1 MLHSTLST
9 LRTWLLGRLADP
21 LAIMAFVLAFSAGGA
36 ATFLLLW
43 KSALVGLIFALVGIP
58 VVFGLMSLVPR
69 VGGALS
75 LGGNVGGAAVLA
87 ALFLS

>member
-1 MLHSTLST
+1 MLRATFASLWA
-9 LRTWLLGRLADP
+9 WLARLFGDP
-21 LAIMAFVLAFSAGGA
+21 LAVLAFVLAVGAGGA
-36 ATFLLLW
+36 ATFLLLA
-43 KSALVGLIFALVGIP
+43 KSALLGLIFALVGIP
-58 VVFGLMSLVPR
+58 IVFGLMSLVPR